1 MSYYW
6 GVSPYD
12 YYDFTVSIDD
22 GTNVTQV
29 FTETDDLDFASNS
42 YVWLERTIDLSA
54 YIGQSNV
61 KVIFNYSGADGAS
74 LAIDD
79 VLVEETP
86 SCPMPTAV
94 AASATSPTEAAM
106 SWTAGGSETNWAYEY
121 DTAGFALGSGTY
133 ATTTSTSNNIS
144 GLTPGQAYDVY
155 VQAIC
160 GVGDSSVWTDTVTW
174 VMPLNPPANDSMAG
188 AIPITPSPQGTGCNS
203 AQFTLNFS
211 TDGTTDS
218 GLDGACDGTDTGLDQ
233 FFTWTATTVG
243 LMWNDEAPGYPG
255 IIIRDSSGNEI
266 DCAETF
272 AANDQILTGW
282 NVGDSL
288 IIQIYD
294 FDGSLSD
301 VAFCLEEYTPPAPIV
316 PNYSEMFNSYPAN
329 RWSEATGAYGSPSG
343 ISSSFIGDDFV
354 NDTGHPNGTSARI
367 NIFGSY
373 VEDYLISPKFN
384 LSGGTYYLN
393 YEIGLTE
400 YGDTS
405 ATTMGDDD
413 YLALLVTQDQGVSWQ
428 ELSRWDTS
436 TAISQTGQS
445 APEITLSGY
454 GSEVQFAFYAFS
466 DVSNEDNDLFIDS
479 FRITTGVAVAISEQL
494 INDHISLYPNPT
506 NGMVSIDLSL
516 IENPSIKVFNTFGQI
531 VKAETK
537 IRSDLYQFEL
547 LGSPGLYFVEITDN
561 KGNKSYIKLIK
572 SNK

>member
-1 MSYYW
+1 
-6 GVSPYD
+6 
-12 YYDFTVSIDD
+12 
-22 GTNVTQV
+22 
-29 FTETDDLDFASNS
+29 
-42 YVWLERTIDLSA
+42 
-54 YIGQSNV
+54 
-61 KVIFNYSGADGAS
+61 
-74 LAIDD
+74 
-79 VLVEETP
+79 
-86 SCPMPTAV
+86 
-94 AASATSPTEAAM
+94 
-106 SWTAGGSETNWAYEY
+106 
-121 DTAGFALGSGTY
+121 
-133 ATTTSTSNNIS
+133 
-144 GLTPGQAYDVY
+144 
-155 VQAIC
+155 
-160 GVGDSSVWTDTVTW
+160 
-174 VMPLNPPANDSMAG
+174 
-188 AIPITPSPQGTGCNS
+188 
-203 AQFTLNFS
+203 
-211 TDGTTDS
+211 
-218 GLDGACDGTDTGLDQ
+218 
-233 FFTWTATTVG
+233 
-243 LMWNDEAPGYPG
+243 MWNDEAPGYPG

-266 DCAETF
+266 DCAGTF

-288 IIQIYD
+288 IIQIFDY
-294 FDGSLSD
+294 DGSLSD

-329 RWSEATGAYGSPSG
+329 RWSEASGAYGSPSG
-343 ISSSFIGDDFV
+343 TSSSFTGDDFV

-373 VEDYLISPKFN
+373 VEDYLISPRFN

-445 APEITLSGY
+445 AQEITLSGY

-547 LGSPGLYFVEITDN
+547 LGSPGLYFVEITDD
-561 KGNKSYIKLIK
+561 KGTKSYIKLIK
-572 SNK
+572 R